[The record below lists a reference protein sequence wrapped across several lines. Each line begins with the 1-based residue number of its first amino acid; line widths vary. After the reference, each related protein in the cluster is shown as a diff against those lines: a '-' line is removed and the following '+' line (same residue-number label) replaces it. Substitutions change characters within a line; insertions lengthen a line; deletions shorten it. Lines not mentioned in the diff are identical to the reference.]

1 MIELDWTL
9 PIASAVFLVTLFA
22 LNRLLFKPL
31 FRVLDERR
39 ARTSDLRER
48 AQGILDSYQS
58 RFEDYQGK
66 VKEEKQLGYQLAE
79 SVRSEAL
86 RERQQKI
93 FQTRAA
99 SQALLEEAKKQIHQ
113 ELASAQAQ
121 LRREAEEVARTI
133 TARVLGRA

>member
-9 PIASAVFLVTLFA
+9 PVASAVFLVTLFA

-39 ARTSDLRER
+39 SRTSDLRER

-93 FQTRAA
+93 FQTRTA